1 MLTSSTPYSALHFA
15 EIRHKILPNHQ
26 KFGVFLMHSFRFFR
40 KNAKAF
46 VVTNVEKQRKSKK
59 VDFFLSTFFF

>member
-1 MLTSSTPYSALHFA
+1 MLTSSTQYSALHFA

-40 KNAKAF
+40 QNAKAF
-46 VVTNVEKQRKSKK
+46 VVTNVEKQ
-59 VDFFLSTFFF
+59 